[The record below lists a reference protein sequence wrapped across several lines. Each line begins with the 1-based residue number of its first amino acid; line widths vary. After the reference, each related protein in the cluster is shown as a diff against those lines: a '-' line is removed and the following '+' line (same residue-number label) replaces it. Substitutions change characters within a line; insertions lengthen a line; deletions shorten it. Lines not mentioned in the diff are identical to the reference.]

1 MIDVLWQR
9 PAAFK
14 VLSTS
19 RFYTASSNL
28 VVWQVLQNLLSKGS
42 HSSVKLI
49 YLKLDPFLG
58 QRGLNR
64 FRKTFVIRFFFL
76 MELSE
81 VIIVKF
87 SQQWRLQISPFAKKF
102 FIFIGRVFR
111 QVTTPMI
118 ALISWLRQIEN
129 HYQISIITKQSIFT
143 IYVALQCF
151 SQSAV
156 TFCN

>member
-1 MIDVLWQR
+1 
-9 PAAFK
+9 
-14 VLSTS
+14 
-19 RFYTASSNL
+19 
-28 VVWQVLQNLLSKGS
+28 
-42 HSSVKLI
+42 
-49 YLKLDPFLG
+49 
-58 QRGLNR
+58 
-64 FRKTFVIRFFFL
+64 

-118 ALISWLRQIEN
+118 ALIAWLRQIEN